1 MRIYLGTDVAGLRGL
16 LAGEPLTG
24 DRVAP
29 ETDDEQDEFDA
40 LSTAADDG
48 PVVVTAEVE
57 QPDDAVP
64 LEVVEALHVDV
75 DGSGDLAWYAV
86 QEIDAVIA
94 LLDRPAP

>member
-1 MRIYLGTDVAGLRGL
+1 MRIYLGTDAAGLRGL

-24 DRVAP
+24 ERVAP
-29 ETDDEQDEFDA
+29 PTDDEQDEFDA

-57 QPDDAVP
+57 QPDDAVT
-64 LEVVEALHVDV
+64 LDLVAALHVDA

-86 QEIDAVIA
+86 QELETVIA
-94 LLDRPAP
+94 LIS